1 MKFSVLVPVYNVEKY
16 LSKCIES
23 ILNQSYLDFEIILV
37 IDGSPDNSIDI
48 CKKYAKMDSR
58 VIYVEKENGGPL
70 SARKLAC
77 KYAKGDY
84 TICVDGDD
92 YIHRDLL
99 FKLNYL
105 IEKNNDLDLIC
116 YGFYKDNN
124 GEISKAEFNNISE
137 GVYSNS
143 EYLTQYYLFDK
154 NKNIENNGCLQYMLW
169 TKCVKSEIY
178 TESQS
183 NVPDYI
189 KNGEDILCTANI
201 LPKVKN
207 YAIMDF
213 AGYYYRYNE
222 KSLTHV
228 RESYDLINVSNVKDE
243 LLKIGVYP
251 RENIAHLY
259 LNSIYVLMRDISK
272 LTGSYTDFKKYIE
285 ILNFDKSF
293 CKNKFYKHFNIKQR
307 LKYKIMEKQHW
318 FLFYHLVYLLK
329 L

>member
-1 MKFSVLVPVYNVEKY
+1 MIKIK
-16 LSKCIES
+16 
-23 ILNQSYLDFEIILV
+23 
-37 IDGSPDNSIDI
+37 
-48 CKKYAKMDSR
+48 
-58 VIYVEKENGGPL
+58 
-70 SARKLAC
+70 
-77 KYAKGDY
+77 
-84 TICVDGDD
+84 
-92 YIHRDLL
+92 
-99 FKLNYL
+99 
-105 IEKNNDLDLIC
+105 
-116 YGFYKDNN
+116 
-124 GEISKAEFNNISE
+124 
-137 GVYSNS
+137 
-143 EYLTQYYLFDK
+143 
-154 NKNIENNGCLQYMLW
+154 
-169 TKCVKSEIY
+169 IY